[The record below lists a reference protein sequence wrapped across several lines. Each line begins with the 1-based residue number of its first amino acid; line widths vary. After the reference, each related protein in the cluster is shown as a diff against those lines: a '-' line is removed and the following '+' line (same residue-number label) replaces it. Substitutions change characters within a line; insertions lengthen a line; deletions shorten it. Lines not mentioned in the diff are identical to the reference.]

1 MLLKIYHIKYVDYI
15 CFMKKLLFLFL
26 LFFCLQIASQEKFSK
41 EFSFI
46 NDNDLYVSFKR
57 DRYYTNGM
65 FFRFRH
71 LTKPKSEKVIKRIFD
86 WQIGHEMFTPN
97 KPTVD
102 DIDEHD
108 RPFAGHL
115 FGSFGINRVYKKQ
128 RIFNT
133 SVILGVIGP
142 NALGREL
149 QELIH
154 DIYGFKEPSGWDFQI
169 KNAIS
174 ANLKAEYIHHISTN
188 DDKSFEISWINSGR
202 IGTVYS
208 DISSGFYMRA
218 GTLPL
223 SELTNS
229 IAFNT
234 NLNNESTDFVREVE
248 SFFFFEPTLR
258 YAFYDATIQ
267 GSFLNEGSP
276 VTKELI
282 PLVFNLRIG
291 FQFTANRFNLGY
303 VFNYNTS
310 KSEELRYTYG
320 NKYGSIIIS
329 YLFH

>member
-1 MLLKIYHIKYVDYI
+1 MLKIYHIKLVDYFY
-15 CFMKKLLFLFL
+15 FMKKLLFLILL
-26 LFFCLQIASQEKFSK
+26 LFCVQISSQEKFSK
-41 EFSFI
+41 ELSFVT
-46 NDNDLYVSFKR
+46 DNDLYVSFKR

-65 FFRFRH
+65 FFQFRH
-71 LTKPKSEKVIKRIFD
+71 LTNPNNKNVVKRIFE
-86 WQIGHEMFTPN
+86 WKLGHEMFTPN
-97 KPTVD
+97 KPTVQN
-102 DIDEHD
+102 INEHD

-154 DIYGFKEPSGWDFQI
+154 TIYGFDEPSGWDFQI

-174 ANLKAEYIHHISTN
+174 ANLKADYIHHISTN
-188 DDKSFEISWINSGR
+188 EDKSFEISWINSGR

-208 DISSGFYMRA
+208 DITSGFYMRA
-218 GTLPL
+218 GNLL
-223 SELTNS
+223 LTSLANS

-234 NLNNESTDFVREVE
+234 NLNDDNTEFVREVE

-258 YAFYDATIQ
+258 YAFYDATLQ
-267 GSFLNEGSP
+267 GSFLNTGSP

-282 PLVFNLRIG
+282 PLVFNIRIG
-291 FQFTANRFNLGY
+291 FQFTAKRFNLSY
-303 VFNYNTS
+303 IFNYNTS
-310 KSEELRYTYG
+310 KSENLRYTYG
-320 NKYGSIIIS
+320 NKFGSIRIS
-329 YLFH
+329 YLFR